1 MNYLQQILAFDDYR
15 LYEQKLSAGQ
25 IALWHALMSINNKA
39 HWQKWFTAANLTL
52 ESLTGLSRSG
62 INQARNSLKQSGLI
76 DFEVLGPHK
85 ATKYSIKQ
93 LYTSDSVHSGVHSSV
108 HYRDKTVNNYDT
120 FPRQNSDTLI
130 KLNKTE
136 TKQEDDDGRARVLDL
151 WQNLWG
157 FPNAIA
163 RQDLD
168 EWMTSLSPALVQYAI
183 EVAGHHDVQARA
195 ADKYVGKVVQGW
207 LDLKITTLK
216 AAQQANTE
224 HEQRLS
230 NQQGYNRFQQ
240 PKQRET
246 VPDWGQDDYDASQH
260 HVDVSDAEQTAAQA
274 RLDQLRREHE
284 QQGEQQEGAM

>member
-1 MNYLQQILAFDDYR
+1 MNYIQQLRAFDDFK
-15 LYEQKLSAGQ
+15 LYDTKLSVGQ
-25 IALWHALMSINNKA
+25 NALWYALMSINNKSN
-39 HWQKWFTAANLTL
+39 WKTWFTVANSML
-52 ESLTGLSRSG
+52 ENLSGLSRSG
-62 INQARNSLKQSGLI
+62 IAKDRNILRQLGLI
-76 DFEVLGPHK
+76 DFKSNGRK
-85 ATKYSIKQ
+85 ATSYRVCV
-93 LYTSDSVHSGVHSSV
+93 LYMSNSVQDSVQDSTQGSVQGSVQDSTQGSTQDSS
-108 HYRDKTVNNYDT
+108 
-120 FPRQNSDTLI
+120 TLI
-130 KLNKTE
+130 KHKLNK

-230 NQQGYNRFQQ
+230 NARGSRPRGQITETLPAWADDTKTTPKSQPSVTDEQQ
-240 PKQRET
+240 
-246 VPDWGQDDYDASQH
+246 
-260 HVDVSDAEQTAAQA
+260 AAVIA
-274 RLDQLRREHE
+274 RLEKIKHE
-284 QQGEQQEGAM
+284 KQQEGSV

>member
-1 MNYLQQILAFDDYR
+1 MNYIQQLRAFDDFK
-15 LYEQKLSAGQ
+15 LYDTKLSVGQ
-25 IALWHALMSINNKA
+25 NALWYALMSINNKSN
-39 HWQKWFTAANLTL
+39 WKTWFTVANSTL
-52 ESLTGLSRSG
+52 ENLSGLSRSG
-62 INQARNSLKQSGLI
+62 IAKDRNILRQLGLI
-76 DFEVLGPHK
+76 DFKSNGRK
-85 ATKYSIKQ
+85 ATSYRVCV
-93 LYTSDSVHSGVHSSV
+93 LYTSNSAQDSVQDSTQGSVQDSTQGSVQGSVQDSS
-108 HYRDKTVNNYDT
+108 
-120 FPRQNSDTLI
+120 TLI

-168 EWMTSLSPALVQYAI
+168 EWMTSLSPDLVQYAI

-230 NQQGYNRFQQ
+230 NARGSRPRGQITETLPAWADDTKTTPKSQPSVTDEQQ
-240 PKQRET
+240 
-246 VPDWGQDDYDASQH
+246 
-260 HVDVSDAEQTAAQA
+260 AAVIA
-274 RLDQLRREHE
+274 RLEKIKHE
-284 QQGEQQEGAM
+284 KQQEGSV

>member
-93 LYTSDSVHSGVHSSV
+93 LYTSDSVHSGVRSSV
-108 HYRDKTVNNYDT
+108 HFRDKTVNNYDT

-136 TKQEDDDGRARVLDL
+136 TKQEDDDGRANVLDL

-168 EWMTSLSPALVQYAI
+168 EWMTSLSPDLVQYAI

-230 NQQGYNRFQQ
+230 NARGSRPRGQITETLPAWADDTKTTPKSQLSVTDEQQ
-240 PKQRET
+240 
-246 VPDWGQDDYDASQH
+246 
-260 HVDVSDAEQTAAQA
+260 AAVIA
-274 RLDQLRREHE
+274 RLEKIKHE
-284 QQGEQQEGAM
+284 KQQEGSV